1 MKAKIFYISSN
12 KVLDFFVYCVIIFVI
27 SDMRVSDIKEVRLM
41 KYNIIGRKVNLRDNF
56 KERVYKKLGKFE
68 KIYSEDAEAVVTVT
82 VEKNRQ
88 TVEVTIRDNGMT
100 YRAESTAL
108 EMNDALD
115 QVVDILGGQ
124 IRKNKTKL
132 SKKMRSDSFEQ
143 YFAEE
148 EVSDDEIV
156 LGNDD
161 YTVVKTKSFSV
172 KPLSV
177 EEAILQMNLIGHEF
191 FMFLNSNTN
200 AINVVYKRKG
210 GTYGLLEPKDY

>member
-27 SDMRVSDIKEVRLM
+27 SDMR
-41 KYNIIGRKVNLRDNF
+41 RDNF

>member
-1 MKAKIFYISSN
+1 
-12 KVLDFFVYCVIIFVI
+12 
-27 SDMRVSDIKEVRLM
+27 M

-68 KIYSEDAEAVVTVT
+68 KIYSDSAEAVVTVT

-100 YRAESTAL
+100 YRAESTAV

-132 SKKMRSDSFEQ
+132 SKKMRADSFEQ

-156 LGNDD
+156 LGDDD

>member
-1 MKAKIFYISSN
+1 
-12 KVLDFFVYCVIIFVI
+12 
-27 SDMRVSDIKEVRLM
+27 M

-68 KIYSEDAEAVVTVT
+68 KIFADDSEATVTVT

-115 QVVDILGGQ
+115 SVVDILGGQ

-132 SKKMRSDSFEQ
+132 SKKLRAESIEQ
-143 YFAEE
+143 YFAEFKSDE
-148 EVSDDEIV
+148 EAVEDEY
-156 LGNDD
+156 N
-161 YTVVKTKSFSV
+161 VVRTKTFTV

-177 EEAILQMNLIGHEF
+177 EEAILQMNMIGHEF
-191 FMFLNSNTN
+191 FMFLNSTTN
-200 AINVVYKRKG
+200 QICVVYKRKNN
-210 GTYGLLEPKDY
+210 TYGLLEPEY